1 MITIELWNIQETTLT
16 AANFPSKFGI
26 LQTVTLDDLV
36 DAHLTRPGAVSSDL
50 WAPRRGNRKGQAM
63 NTKMMKNVMTLGAG
77 GALVAGAVAI
87 ATASPSW
94 TMPVLPNTAAVT
106 TAASNQIT
114 DVRYYRRG
122 YYGRGYGRGYYG
134 RGYRRGYYG
143 RGYYGRGY
151 GYGGYPYAYSNP
163 FPFGYGWG
171 GW

>member
-1 MITIELWNIQETTLT
+1 MST
-16 AANFPSKFGI
+16 K
-26 LQTVTLDDLV
+26 
-36 DAHLTRPGAVSSDL
+36 
-50 WAPRRGNRKGQAM
+50 AM
-63 NTKMMKNVMTLGAG
+63 NVIALGAG

-94 TMPVLPNTAAVT
+94 TMPVLPNTVAVT

-151 GYGGYPYAYSNP
+151 YGRGYYGGGYGYPYGGYAYPYSYTY
-163 FPFGYGWG
+163 PFGYGWG
-171 GW
+171 W